1 MGNER
6 RKLEMENMGKRME
19 TAMENWRVQK
29 EWRRMGVG
37 KYK

>member
-6 RKLEMENMGKRME
+6 WKLEMENMGKRME

-29 EWRRMGVG
+29 E
-37 KYK
+37 